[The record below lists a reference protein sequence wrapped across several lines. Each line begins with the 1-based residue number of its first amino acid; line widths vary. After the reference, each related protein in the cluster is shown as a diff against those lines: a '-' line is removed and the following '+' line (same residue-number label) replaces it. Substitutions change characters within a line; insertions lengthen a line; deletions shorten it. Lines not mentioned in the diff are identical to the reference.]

1 MTWKINGVTISETS
15 KVNSATVWGTGK
27 NMNGVQLNICYT
39 YELTNNNAPPP
50 PPPPPAP
57 PPPPD
62 PPITFTY
69 TDCFGT
75 SQNVNV
81 DFGAPQQ
88 VCALVGTVVD
98 PLGGSSSQG
107 SRCSS

>member
-1 MTWKINGVTISETS
+1 MAFKINGVIISETS
-15 KVNSATVWGTGK
+15 KVNSATVWGTGN

-62 PPITFTY
+62 PPINFTY

-81 DFGAPQQ
+81 DFGAPQN
-88 VCALVGTVVD
+88 VCALVGTVSV
-98 PLGGSSSQG
+98 PGGGSSSIG
-107 SRCSS
+107 SRCTS